1 VISAQLEAL
10 NLKQDPR
17 HVYHALQVHLHSQ
30 LELRLVLRVLLEPVH
45 LKLVQPSVLLA
56 LPVQLNQRQA
66 PPPAL
71 HVLLEHSHPLFAQ
84 PHVVHVRLETSVL
97 LVPLNAHNVLPVHSQ
112 LKTPQRHAPPALRE
126 PSP

>member
-10 NLKQDPR
+10 NLTQDPR
-17 HVYHALQVHLHSQ
+17 HVYHALQVHQHSQ
-30 LELRLVLRVLLEPVH
+30 LELRLVLLVLLEPVH
-45 LKLVQPSVLLA
+45 LILVQQSVLPV

-71 HVLLEHSHPLFAQ
+71 PVLLEHSHPLFAQ
-84 PHVVHVRLETSVL
+84 PHVVHVRLATSVL
-97 LVPLNAHNVLPVHSQ
+97 LVLLNAHNVLLVHSP
-112 LKTPQRHAPPALRE
+112 LKTPQRHAPLALLE

>member
-45 LKLVQPSVLLA
+45 LILEQLSVLLV
-56 LPVQLNQRQA
+56 LQVQLNQRQA

-71 HVLLEHSHPLFAQ
+71 HVLLVHSHPLFAQ
-84 PHVVHVRLETSVL
+84 PHVVHVRLVTSVL
-97 LVPLNAHNVLPVHSQ
+97 PVPLNAHNVLPVHSH
-112 LKTPQRHAPPALRE
+112 LKMHQRHAPLALPE